1 MHKICLG
8 CKCASMWNASAL
20 LPFLTLLVWDRRTV
34 DKNVCSCGLCS
45 ICLCKCSA
53 LGAPVSVNPHTSIE
67 CTICVW
73 DTYHVHG
80 YAWGHTSIYILF
92 SVCLMHDQKS
102 LKPCKRSNHIQWAP
116 CMPVILQT
124 SMSPRPRSYH
134 EHPPEEFEFKCE
146 ISVDKL
152 KYKICPHWFCT

>member
-1 MHKICLG
+1 MDQMWLHVRCQCSTAFFNPLG
-8 CKCASMWNASAL
+8 LGPKNSGQECV
-20 LPFLTLLVWDRRTV
+20 FLWTLQYMP
-34 DKNVCSCGLCS
+34 
-45 ICLCKCSA
+45 CKCSA
-53 LGAPVSVNPHTSIE
+53 LGAPVSVNPHTSIQ

-146 ISVDKL
+146 ISVEKL
-152 KYKICPHWFCT
+152 KYKICPH